1 MSVGDETP
9 CSQPIRNDSISE
21 FQDGSDPFTVAV
33 RSTRM
38 PMIFTSAE
46 THDCQV
52 MYANPSFLRLTGY
65 RLEEVVGSFFST
77 FIAKGISRDSI
88 TPLVITGADES
99 SMRVRCCRKNG
110 SEYEAALLSSPV
122 PDEMGV
128 LKQYFVSF
136 VDLTKHF
143 KRRLEEYSQAVA
155 LYQHAPGFIKFT
167 EGPEHRITFANPAY
181 EKLVGRRIS
190 IGARVADAIPE
201 FVEQQF
207 IEMFDSVYRSGQHIE
222 GSKVPIKLI
231 RQDNGIVE
239 TRFINFVYQ
248 AVRDA
253 DGKTVGLFCQGSD
266 VTEMQ
271 RSAEKLGSVQAQL
284 IHVSRL
290 SAMGTMA
297 AVLAHEL
304 NQPLAAIANYAVGC
318 TTLLKEGGPN
328 IRGLDQGLQAITSA
342 SLRAG
347 RIISK
352 LRNMTRRS
360 IPTSE
365 IFCLTEAMREAV
377 ELVRAGGC
385 HGVTISLRGNPVI
398 LVKGDRIQVQQVII
412 NLLRNACEAALQSDR
427 KGAVLVVTS
436 VEEGSAFLVVR
447 DNGLG
452 VPDEVKSNLFSWTDT
467 TKPDG
472 MGIGLSISRTIID
485 ELGGTLRLDESSIAG
500 SSFSFCLPLAFEIE

>member
-1 MSVGDETP
+1 MT
-9 CSQPIRNDSISE
+9 
-21 FQDGSDPFTVAV
+21 
-33 RSTRM
+33 
-38 PMIFTSAE
+38 
-46 THDCQV
+46 
-52 MYANPSFLRLTGY
+52 
-65 RLEEVVGSFFST
+65 
-77 FIAKGISRDSI
+77 
-88 TPLVITGADES
+88 
-99 SMRVRCCRKNG
+99 VRCCRKDG
-110 SEYEAALLSSPV
+110 SEYEASLLSSPV
-122 PDEMGV
+122 PNKMG
-128 LKQYFVSF
+128 LPEQYFVSF
-136 VDLTKHF
+136 VDLTQHF
-143 KRRLEEYSQAVA
+143 KMRHEEYSQAVA

-181 EKLVGRRIS
+181 ENLVGRRIS
-190 IGARVADAIPE
+190 IGTRVADAIPE

-231 RQDNGIVE
+231 RQDNGIFE

-377 ELVRAGGC
+377 KLVRAGGC

-398 LVKGDRIQVQQVII
+398 PVKGDRIQVQQVII
-412 NLLRNACEAALQSDR
+412 NLLRNACEAALQSNR

-436 VEEGSAFLVVR
+436 VKEGSAFFVVR

-452 VPDEVKSNLFSWTDT
+452 VSDQVKSNLFSWTDT

-472 MGIGLSISRTIID
+472 TGIGLSISRTIID
-485 ELGGTLRLDESSIAG
+485 ELGGTIRLDESSTAG